1 MAKFDPVDHIP
12 KDEIKKEVP
21 QEVVN
26 EEVVEENL
34 DVDQEPTEENKDV
47 HLNTDD
53 TPDDDQIQEDDKY
66 KEFWSQASEILDRD
80 VTKLEDLLVEKEV
93 EKVIEKEVIKET
105 EYATEFSK
113 AYDKFYKETG
123 RPIEDF
129 LSANVDPTTLSDEE
143 IVKRSLKYNNPNFDK
158 EDIDFL
164 YNDKY
169 SIDEDVMDEAD
180 IRRKNIARKQAINKG
195 IKEIES
201 LKQTFFAP
209 LENSNAQ
216 AQIDQE
222 ATNKKIEENRK
233 LWRDAV
239 EASTSEFKGVDI
251 KVSDN
256 FSFTQKASP
265 EDLKYVKEVVA
276 DDSMNTYLDRYKTK
290 SGALDTKKM
299 LEDQFFL
306 RNKES
311 IIAEAV
317 KQAKAEERG
326 EIIKQ
331 DKHIDF
337 KTNKTKPKVSKLT
350 KRQEEVADLLA
361 SKYKKR
367 R

>member
-1 MAKFDPVDHIP
+1 MAKKFDPVDHIP
-12 KDEIKKEVP
+12 KEEIKKEVP
-21 QEVVN
+21 QDVVN
-26 EEVVEENL
+26 EEVVENKPEEA
-34 DVDQEPTEENKDV
+34 QKPTEEKDV

-53 TPDDDQIQEDDKY
+53 TPDDIPVQEDDRFKD
-66 KEFWSQASEILDRD
+66 FWSHASETLGKE
-80 VTKLEDLLVEKEV
+80 VSKFEDLVVEKEV

-113 AYDKFYKETG
+113 AYDKFYKETS
-123 RPIEDF
+123 RPVEDF

-201 LKQTFFAP
+201 LKQTFFVP

-222 ATNKKIEENRK
+222 ATNKKIEENRQ

-239 EASTSEFKGVDI
+239 DASTSEFKGVDI

-265 EDLKYVKEVVA
+265 EDLNYVKEVVA
-276 DDSMNTYLDRYKTK
+276 DDTMNTYLERYKTG

-299 LEDQFFL
+299 IEDQFFL

-337 KTNKTKPKVSKLT
+337 KSSTQKPKVSKLT

>member
-12 KDEIKKEVP
+12 KEEIKKEVP

-34 DVDQEPTEENKDV
+34 DESQEPTEEKDV
-47 HLNTDD
+47 HLNTEDA
-53 TPDDDQIQEDDKY
+53 PDDDQVQEDNKFG
-66 KEFWSQASEILDRD
+66 EFFSYASETLGKT
-80 VTKLEDLLVEKEV
+80 VTSLEDLVVEKEV
-93 EKVIEKEVIKET
+93 EKVVEKEVVKET

-113 AYDKFYKETG
+113 AYDKFYKETN
-123 RPIEDF
+123 RPVEDF

-158 EDIDFL
+158 ADIDFL

-169 SIDEDVMDEAD
+169 SIDEDIMDEDD
-180 IRRKNIARKQAINKG
+180 IRRKNIARKQAISKG

-201 LKQTFFAP
+201 LKQTFFVP

-216 AQIDQE
+216 AKIDQE
-222 ATNKKIEENRK
+222 AQNAKIEENRK

-239 EASTSEFKGVDI
+239 EASTSDFKGVDI

-265 EDLKYVKEVVA
+265 EDLKFVKEVVA
-276 DDSMNTYLDRYKTK
+276 DDTMNTYLDRYKTEN
-290 SGALDTKKM
+290 GALDTKKM
-299 LEDQFFL
+299 IEDQFFL

-311 IIAEAV
+311 IIAEAI

-337 KTNKTKPKVSKLT
+337 KTNKQKPKVSKLT
-350 KRQEEVADLLA
+350 ERQKEVRDLN
-361 SKYKKR
+361 SFKR
-367 R
+367 RQR